1 MLRFMSSFLKS
12 TGEFR
17 GDACGESLGELFG
30 DPPGT
35 STYVEILCQ
44 KSFVCSTGFC
54 SQRHEAQERPG
65 QGGPA
70 QPYLIDSD
78 MHYIYLRTQPVDRRR
93 NCEIGPHLKDSKN
106 TDFVKDIYGSAS
118 VSSHSLAEIEQSS
131 DAEHFSMFF
140 MEKEVKKSC
149 EGEFIRVSVS
159 TPLEFTLDYV
169 KCGGGFC

>member
-1 MLRFMSSFLKS
+1 MLGSEIRKLVNKVKMTILRLCYD
-12 TGEFR
+12 TGNR
-17 GDACGESLGELFG
+17 SVSNLHVHVTRCLFIF
-30 DPPGT
+30 
-35 STYVEILCQ
+35 Y
-44 KSFVCSTGFC
+44 
-54 SQRHEAQERPG
+54 
-65 QGGPA
+65 
-70 QPYLIDSD
+70 YLV
-78 MHYIYLRTQPVDRRR
+78 TVDRRR